1 MRHATIPVL
10 AALLAA
16 SPVWAAP
23 EDEWRDLH
31 RRCAEAVRTGDALDI
46 EGLEE
51 RPPTLIADIVPEPP
65 FGVRL
70 EYDVLR
76 TSQRLAPRGI
86 WAQPDGRFEMQI
98 LDYPTRAGSRSICE
112 VSVARDAAP
121 LTDAEAAPILDAFR
135 DLRRQAVLEE
145 AATEEDDGRDRLRT
159 EAVAPNPRG
168 CPVIASVTYTPEDD
182 FFRSSVAE
190 GPGAPDCGGV
200 SLYGSGGL
208 NPARVLNGAE

>member
-1 MRHATIPVL
+1 MRRAIIPAL

-16 SPVWAAP
+16 TPAGAAP
-23 EDEWRDLH
+23 VDEWRDLH
-31 RRCAEAVRTGDALDI
+31 GRCVEAVRRGTALDT

-51 RPPTLIADIVPEPP
+51 RPPTLIADVVPEPP

-86 WAQPDGRFEMQI
+86 WARRDGRFEMQL

-112 VSVARDAAP
+112 VSVARGAPP
-121 LTDAEAAPILDAFR
+121 LTRAEAAPILDAFR
-135 DLRRQAVLEE
+135 DLRREAVAEGR
-145 AATEEDDGRDRLRT
+145 ATVEDDGHDRLRT
-159 EAVAPNPRG
+159 EPADPNPRG
-168 CPVIASVTYTPEDD
+168 CPVIVSVTFTPGED
-182 FFRSSVAE
+182 FFRSSAAE

-200 SLYGSGGL
+200 SLSGSGGL
-208 NPARVLNGAE
+208 NPAQVLNGAE